1 VLWSIVERTAERF
14 ERAANEA
21 LANPG
26 SAAERL
32 AAFARAHVAVV
43 TADPQA
49 ATVFVH
55 EWRNLSPSRRAAVLE
70 RRDAYEAR
78 LAGLIEAGI
87 ADRQL
92 AAADPRLAAAFI
104 LTALNGVATWYRPD
118 GRLSAA
124 AIADQYADLCV
135 RALMEASR

>member
-1 VLWSIVERTAERF
+1 MERTADTF
-14 ERAANEA
+14 ERAAADA
-21 LANPG
+21 LAARG
-26 SAAERL
+26 SVRDAL
-32 AAFARAHVAVV
+32 AAFARAHVGVV

-78 LAGLIEAGI
+78 LAGLIERG
-87 ADRQL
+87 
-92 AAADPRLAAAFI
+92 AARGELVVSDPRVAAAFI
-104 LTALNGVATWYRPD
+104 LTALNGVAAWYRPD

-124 AIADQYADLCV
+124 ALADMYAELCV
-135 RALMEASR
+135 RALTEANS